1 MGSTR
6 SWGADHEDEDKTCRH
21 GAVTK
26 YFDRCLCPG
35 CLADA
40 AERTRVAGMVAQ
52 LKRAAEQ
59 ALEKEA
65 PERRQWRFEHFM
77 KLLGGM

>member
-1 MGSTR
+1 MGDTR
-6 SWGADHEDEDKTCRH
+6 SWGADRENDDKTCRH

-26 YFDRCLCPG
+26 YFDCCRCPG

-40 AERTRVAGMVAQ
+40 KERERVSHMVNRI
-52 LKRAAEQ
+52 KRAAEQ

>member
-1 MGSTR
+1 MGDSR
-6 SWGADHEDEDKTCRH
+6 SWAADREDEDKTRRH

-26 YFDRCLCPG
+26 YFDRCRCPG
-35 CLADA
+35 CLADS
-40 AERTRVAGMVAQ
+40 AERLRVAGMVDQ

-65 PERRQWRFEHFM
+65 PERRQWRFDYFM
-77 KLLGGM
+77 KLLGGS